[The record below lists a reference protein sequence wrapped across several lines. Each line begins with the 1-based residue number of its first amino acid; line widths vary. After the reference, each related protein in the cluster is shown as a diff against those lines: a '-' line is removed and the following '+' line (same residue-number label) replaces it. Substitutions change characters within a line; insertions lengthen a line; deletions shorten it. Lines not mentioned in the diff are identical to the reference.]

1 MIEQPG
7 LVGLSEIAEMAG
19 VSKQAVTNWRSRHP
33 DFPHPIA
40 ELRSGP
46 VWGRRD
52 FLAWAEEHQIP
63 IHVPESKGSREARE
77 GDKMAVTVSLVNMKG
92 GVGKSTLAANLGWYC
107 TYRKSKRVLL
117 VDLDPQFNLSQYV
130 LGHTRYEDLIRDG
143 NKTVFHIFEQLTPA
157 AVSGSPRLQLSPSD
171 VTVNVVPAWESVSR
185 RLDLLPSQLEL
196 AWTLKNPHDKEQL
209 LKDHLDHVKPDYD
222 LILIDCAPTE
232 SMLTSAAYLAS
243 DYILVPV
250 KPEFLSTIGLPLLVR
265 SLEEFR
271 MRHKEKEIE
280 LLGIVFNAA
289 GEKLEHGRSRDYV
302 TKVAADNGWYVFTNE
317 VTFSDSYAKG
327 SRLGRPIFQTD
338 YARGQKIQE
347 FANVAEEF
355 CARIGL

>member
-1 MIEQPG
+1 MIEESG

-19 VSKQAVTNWRSRHP
+19 VSKQAVTNWRSRYP
-33 DFPHPIA
+33 DFPPPVA

-63 IHVPESKGSREARE
+63 IHVPQPGRGREASE
-77 GDKMAVTVSLVNMKG
+77 GGKMAVTVSLVNMKG

-130 LGHTRYEDLIRDG
+130 LGQPRYEELIRDG
-143 NKTVFHIFEQLTPA
+143 KKTVLHVFEQLTPV
-157 AVSGSPRLQLSPSD
+157 AVSGSARLEVDPTD
-171 VTVNVVPAWESVSR
+171 VTVNVVLPWASNNR
-185 RLDLLPSQLEL
+185 KLDLLPSQLEL
-196 AWTLKNPHDKEQL
+196 AWTLKNPHGKEQL
-209 LKDHLDHVKPDYD
+209 LKDYLDRVKRDYD

-243 DYILVPV
+243 EYILVPV
-250 KPEFLSTIGLPLLVR
+250 RPEFLSTIGLPLLVL
-265 SLEEFR
+265 SLQEFR
-271 MRHKEKEIE
+271 MRHKEKEVE

-289 GEKLEHGRSRDYV
+289 GEKPEHERSRDYV
-302 TKVAADNGWYVFTNE
+302 TKVAAENKWYVFANE
-317 VTFSDSYAKG
+317 VTYSDSYAKG

-338 YARGQKIQE
+338 YARGRKIQD